1 MKLWICENSIWLSI
15 LISGFEMII
24 TAVLTFI
31 IIYQTKKNNDAVQKL
46 EKQISNRDV
55 DLQRKQLKLEL
66 FPYKREIYRHL
77 LSVFSFCE
85 MYEDL
90 DRKISLKDKSAKQ
103 LYDIVDTIREQMG
116 IDKNNIRKDLLE
128 SKYIF
133 PERIANEIINT
144 ANRFEE
150 FSSSF
155 SILRTMDDQLTEE
168 EKEEIIPEM
177 IERTLLTARNNYV
190 EIEKRKHYLINQ
202 ILTDMDISRTT
213 EHGLL

>member
-1 MKLWICENSIWLSI
+1 MKLWICENSIWLGI
-15 LISGFEMII
+15 LISTLEMII

-31 IIYQTKKNNDAVQKL
+31 IIYQTRKNNNAVQKL
-46 EKQISNRDV
+46 EKQISDRDV

-66 FPYKREIYRHL
+66 FPYKREIYRNL
-77 LSVFSFCE
+77 ISVFSFCE
-85 MYEDL
+85 MYENL

-103 LYDIVDTIREQMG
+103 LYDIVDAIREQMG
-116 IDKNNIRKDLLE
+116 IDKYNIRKDLLE

-213 EHGLL
+213 EHG

>member
-1 MKLWICENSIWLSI
+1 
-15 LISGFEMII
+15 MII

-31 IIYQTKKNNDAVQKL
+31 IIYQTRKNNNAVQKL
-46 EKQISNRDV
+46 EKQISDRDV

-66 FPYKREIYRHL
+66 FPYKREIYRNL
-77 LSVFSFCE
+77 ISVFSFCE
-85 MYEDL
+85 MYENL

-103 LYDIVDTIREQMG
+103 LYDIVDAIREQMG
-116 IDKNNIRKDLLE
+116 IDKYNIRKDLLE

-213 EHGLL
+213 DHG

>member
-1 MKLWICENSIWLSI
+1 MKLWICENSIWLGI

-31 IIYQTKKNNDAVQKL
+31 IIYRTKKNNDAVQKL
-46 EKQISNRDV
+46 EKQISDRDV

-77 LSVFSFCE
+77 ISVFSFCE
-85 MYEDL
+85 MYENL

-103 LYDIVDTIREQMG
+103 LYDIVDTIREQIG

-133 PERIANEIINT
+133 PERISAEIINL

-150 FSSSF
+150 LFSSF
-155 SILRTMDDQLTEE
+155 SLLRTLDEQLSEK
-168 EKEEIIPEM
+168 EKEEILPEM
-177 IERTLLTARNNYV
+177 IERTLLTARKDYA
-190 EIEKRKHYLINQ
+190 EIEKCKSYLVNQ
-202 ILTDMDISRTT
+202 ILADMDISRTT
-213 EHGLL
+213 DYCLL